1 LETIEVDG
9 VIYCIEEPF
18 PDEWHV
24 FRCEDRCRVGRV
36 RTTTSSMWLLEAELI
51 ELELFRSI
59 VRAAIE
65 RGVLVD
71 LPTD

>member
-1 LETIEVDG
+1 METIEVDG
-9 VIYCIEEPF
+9 VMYGIEEPV

-24 FRCEDRCRVGRV
+24 LRCDDGCRVGRV
-36 RTTTSSMWLLEAELI
+36 RGTPSSMWLLEAELI